1 MEQLKVNFELID
13 TRNSNN
19 IKSFGYL
26 YFNTKKELVNY
37 MFGYLTAYKELR
49 KCVQLYAFNA
59 ETHELIHSV
68 I

>member
-26 YFNTKKELVNY
+26 YFNTKKELVN
-37 MFGYLTAYKELR
+37 T
-49 KCVQLYAFNA
+49 
-59 ETHELIHSV
+59 
-68 I
+68 